1 MNVTPDVALVGVYE
15 KVFPEQIAGGVNV
28 LFSDASCVTL
38 RGMLIVSAWE
48 HVGVMLVVVIPVTWS
63 ICPLFPAVRL
73 PVVKFP
79 VPAAPE
85 LMFVTFIVE
94 PPLMVY
100 VIDDVTFGNKPER
113 LIVADDPGHTVAC

>member
-28 LFSDASCVTL
+28 LLSDASCVTL
-38 RGMLIVSAWE
+38 RGMLIVSACE
-48 HVGVMLVVVIPVTWS
+48 HAGVRLVVVIPVTCS

-73 PVVKFP
+73 PVVKLA
-79 VPAAPE
+79 VPDVPE
-85 LMFVTFIVE
+85 LMFVTLIVE